1 MGDKTP
7 ATTTTQSSSQP
18 WSAATPLL
26 QNLLSRYGSTNTDV
40 TPGQSTALANLNSSA
55 AGIPN
60 FGSTA
65 AGGVDRLFGSDTS
78 NQVGMLNTGFD
89 TLNRNIGGTAS
100 GAELDPYKTPGF
112 GSAID
117 TMSNDITNRVKG
129 VYAGSGR
136 DPSGAGSFA
145 QSLGRG
151 LEQGIAPVIASQ
163 FNTNKGNQMNAA
175 STLYNASGTTAGNIT
190 AQNQVP
196 LSNILQGLQG
206 AGMIPGLYTAP
217 ATAQLGAANAGQN
230 QQFANMQQLLT
241 PALGLGALGTNT
253 SGTGTQTP
261 ANNPLNNWIGGTSAG
276 LGALGMLFSDQDLK
290 ENIRDVGMLF
300 DGTPVKEYNYV
311 GDDTP
316 QLGMLAQ
323 DIERHNPESGAVAE
337 IAGFKAVNYRKATE
351 RAARLGQHVGML
363 DNMMEAA

>member
-18 WSAATPLL
+18 WSEATPLL
-26 QNLLSRYGSTNTDV
+26 QNLIGKYGGMDTSV
-40 TPGQSTALANLNSSA
+40 TPGQTTALSNLNASA

-60 FGSTA
+60 FGGTA
-65 AGGVDRLFGSDTS
+65 ATGVNRLFGSDTS
-78 NQVGMLNTGFD
+78 NQVGMLNSGYD
-89 TLNRNIGGTAS
+89 TLNKNIGGTAS

-112 GSAID
+112 GSALD

-163 FNTNKGNQMNAA
+163 YNANKGNQMNAA
-175 STLYNASGTTAGNIT
+175 NTLYNASGTTASNIT
-190 AQNQVP
+190 GQNQVP
-196 LSNILQGLQG
+196 LTNILQGLQG

-217 ATAQLGAANAGQN
+217 AAAQVGAADASASAPY
-230 QQFANMQQLLT
+230 ANLQRLLT

-253 SGTGTQTP
+253 AGTGTQTP
-261 ANNPLNNWIGGTSAG
+261 ANNPLNNWIGGTSAA
-276 LGALGMLFSDQDLK
+276 LGAAGMLFSDKHLK
-290 ENIRDVGMLF
+290 KNIRKVGMLF
-300 DGTPVKEYNYV
+300 DGTPVSEYEYI
-311 GDDTP
+311 GGTTP
-316 QLGMLAQ
+316 QIGMLAQ
-323 DIERHNPESGAVAE
+323 DIEQHNPDSGAVVE
-337 IAGFKAVNYRKATE
+337 IGGFKAVNYRRATE
-351 RAARLGQHVGML
+351 RAARIGRQVGMIS
-363 DNMMEAA
+363 EAA

>member
-26 QNLLSRYGSTNTDV
+26 QSLLSKYGGMNTDV
-40 TPGQSTALANLNSSA
+40 TGAQSTALDNLNRSA

-60 FGSTA
+60 FGDAA
-65 AGGVDRLFGSDTS
+65 AGGVGRLFGSDTS

-163 FNTNKGNQMNAA
+163 YNANKGNQMNAA

-190 AQNQVP
+190 GQQQVP
-196 LSNILQGLQG
+196 LTNILQGLQG
-206 AGMIPGLYTAP
+206 AGMIPGLYTGA
-217 ATAQLGAANAGQN
+217 AGAQLGAANAGQN
-230 QQFANMQQLLT
+230 QQFMNLQQLLS
-241 PALGLGALGTNT
+241 PALGLGALGTSS

-261 ANNPLNNWIGGTSAG
+261 ANNPLNNWIGGLSAAAG
-276 LGALGMLFSDQDLK
+276 GAGMLFSDKDLK

-323 DIERHNPESGAVAE
+323 DIERHNPEAGAVAE
-337 IAGFKAVNYRKATE
+337 IAGYKAVNYRRATE
-351 RAARLGQHVGML
+351 RAARIGQHVGML
-363 DNMMEAA
+363 DDMREAA

>member
-7 ATTTTQSSSQP
+7 ATSTTQSSSQP

-26 QNLLSRYGSTNTDV
+26 QNILSKYGAMNTDV
-40 TPGQSTALANLNSSA
+40 TGGQSSALANLNASA

-65 AGGVDRLFGSDTS
+65 AGGVDRLFNTS
-78 NQVGMLNTGFD
+78 TAPQVGMLNTGFD
-89 TLNRNIGGTAS
+89 TLNKNIGGTAS
-100 GAELDPYKTPGF
+100 GSELDPYATPGF
-112 GSAID
+112 GDAIG

-129 VYAGSGR
+129 VFAGSGR

-151 LEQGIAPVIASQ
+151 LTQGIAPVIQSQ

-175 STLYNASGTTAGNIT
+175 KTLYDASGTTATGIT
-190 AQNQVP
+190 GQEQVP
-196 LSNILQGLQG
+196 LTNILSGLQG

-217 ATAQLGAANAGQN
+217 AAAQVGAANAGQN
-230 QQFANMQQLLT
+230 QQFANLQALLT

-253 SGTGTQTP
+253 TGTGTQTP
-261 ANNPLNNWIGGTSAG
+261 ANNPLNNWIGGTSAA
-276 LGALGMLFSDQDLK
+276 LGAAGMLFSDERLK
-290 ENIRDVGMLF
+290 ENIKDVGMLF

-337 IAGFKAVNYRKATE
+337 IAGYKAVNYRKAVD
-351 RAARLGQHVGML
+351 RAYRIGML
-363 DNMMEAA
+363 AA

>member
-26 QNLLSRYGSTNTDV
+26 QSLLSKYGAVGTDV
-40 TPGQSTALANLNSSA
+40 SPGQSTALANLNASA

-65 AGGVDRLFGSDTS
+65 AGGVDKLFNTS
-78 NQVGMLNTGFD
+78 TAGQVGMLNTGYD
-89 TLNRNIGGTAS
+89 TLNKNIGSTAS

-112 GSAID
+112 SSAID

-136 DPSGAGSFA
+136 DPSGAGGFA

-163 FNTNKGNQMNAA
+163 FNTNKSNQMGAA
-175 STLYNASGTTAGNIT
+175 KSLFDASGTTAGNIT
-190 AQNQVP
+190 GQEQVP
-196 LSNILQGLQG
+196 LTNILQGLQG

-217 ATAQLGAANAGQN
+217 AAAQVGAADASQNA
-230 QQFANMQQLLT
+230 QFANLQRLLT
-241 PALGLGALGTNT
+241 PALGISALGTNT
-253 SGTGTQTP
+253 TGTGTQTP
-261 ANNPLNNWIGGTSAG
+261 ANNPLNNWIGGTSAA
-276 LGALGMLFSDQDLK
+276 LGAAGMLFSDSRLK
-290 ENIRDVGMLF
+290 ENIKDVGVLF
-300 DGTPVKEYNYV
+300 DGTPVKEYNYI

-316 QLGMLAQ
+316 QLGMIAQ
-323 DIERHNPESGAVAE
+323 DIERHNPDSGAVVE

-351 RAARLGQHVGML
+351 RAARLGQKVGML
-363 DNMMEAA
+363 DDMREAA

>member
-26 QNLLSRYGSTNTDV
+26 QNILSKYGSMNTDV
-40 TPGQSTALANLNSSA
+40 TGAQTSALDNLNTAA

-60 FGSTA
+60 FGGTA
-65 AGGVDRLFGSDTS
+65 AGGVNQLFNTS
-78 NQVGMLNTGFD
+78 TAPQVGMLNTGYD
-89 TLNRNIGGTAS
+89 ALNKNIGSTADGS
-100 GAELDPYKTPGF
+100 QLDPYKTPGF

-163 FNTNKGNQMNAA
+163 YNTNKGNQMNAA

-190 AQNQVP
+190 GQEQVP
-196 LSNILQGLQG
+196 LTNILQGLQG

-217 ATAQLGAANAGQN
+217 AAAQVGAANAGQN
-230 QQFANMQQLLT
+230 QQFANIQQLLT

-253 SGTGTQTP
+253 TGTGTQTP
-261 ANNPLNNWIGGTSAG
+261 ANNPLNNWIGGLSAAAG
-276 LGALGMLFSDQDLK
+276 GAGMLFSDERLK
-290 ENIRDVGMLF
+290 ENIKDVGMLF

-316 QLGMLAQ
+316 QLGMIAQ
-323 DIERHNPESGAVAE
+323 DIERHNPEADAVAE

-351 RAARLGQHVGML
+351 RAARIGQRVGML
-363 DNMMEAA
+363 EAA